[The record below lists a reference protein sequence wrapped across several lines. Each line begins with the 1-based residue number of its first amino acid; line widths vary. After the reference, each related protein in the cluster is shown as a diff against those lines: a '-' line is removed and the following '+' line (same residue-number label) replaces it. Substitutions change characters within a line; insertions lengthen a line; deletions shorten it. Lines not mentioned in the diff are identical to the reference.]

1 MIWKVGYMSYSEL
14 LLYQFAELY
23 EKQDVL
29 TKLTSREFLHSYGY
43 SEIHCIDLIGKLEH
57 PNATKL
63 SVNLSMTRS
72 AVSKITKKLLK
83 NGDVI
88 SYQNEDNK
96 KEIYYKLTEKGRLL
110 FDEHFRRHSEW
121 EQRDKQFFEKLD
133 DKELQTVSKFL
144 SEFNKYLEIQITNL
158 K

>member
-1 MIWKVGYMSYSEL
+1 MLYSEL
-14 LLYQFAELY
+14 LLSQFAELY

-29 TKLTSREFLHSYGY
+29 TKLTSKEFLHSYGY

-63 SVNLSMTRS
+63 SINLSMTRS
-72 AVSKITKKLLK
+72 AVSKITKKLLN

-96 KEIYYKLTEKGRLL
+96 KEIYYKLTEK
-110 FDEHFRRHSEW
+110 E
-121 EQRDKQFFEKLD
+121 FFEKLD
-133 DKELQTVSKFL
+133 DKDLQTVSNFL